1 MRGRAGGAYRP
12 RYEHSAHRGGTQV
25 PCRLPSRL
33 SGDDRPGWRP
43 RRGPGQLSPQ
53 RQRDHRD
60 RRAED
65 EREPEVPQ
73 SGGGAPGGVR
83 GWWTGARRAGPV
95 PAGRGPGARVAG
107 NGRGAARRAA
117 AGFWRGPVQ
126 RRGHPDPSRAVRE
139 LACRPHSPVVAGAE
153 GVRGRLSRSLAG
165 TGLLGPVGRTRA
177 RRRRGMRLGSH
188 WLLATM
194 KIAVIGKGNI
204 GGTLGTK
211 WRAAGHDVVYGAR
224 GGSGD
229 GPGGAPVRGI
239 GDALE
244 GADVVVLAV
253 PGRVV
258 PDVVND
264 HGAALAGKV
273 VIDAVNRMG
282 GGAEY
287 DSRALIADAAPSAR
301 YVRAFNSL
309 GWENFADPLP
319 GANLFFAA
327 DPEARAGAEELITA
341 VGLEPAF
348 LGDADA
354 TAAVDGL
361 LPLWFALAQQNGG
374 NRKVALR
381 VVS

>member
-1 MRGRAGGAYRP
+1 
-12 RYEHSAHRGGTQV
+12 
-25 PCRLPSRL
+25 
-33 SGDDRPGWRP
+33 
-43 RRGPGQLSPQ
+43 
-53 RQRDHRD
+53 
-60 RRAED
+60 
-65 EREPEVPQ
+65 
-73 SGGGAPGGVR
+73 
-83 GWWTGARRAGPV
+83 
-95 PAGRGPGARVAG
+95 
-107 NGRGAARRAA
+107 
-117 AGFWRGPVQ
+117 
-126 RRGHPDPSRAVRE
+126 
-139 LACRPHSPVVAGAE
+139 
-153 GVRGRLSRSLAG
+153 
-165 TGLLGPVGRTRA
+165 
-177 RRRRGMRLGSH
+177 
-188 WLLATM
+188 M
-194 KIAVIGKGNI
+194 KIAVIGRGNI

-211 WRAAGHDVVYGAR
+211 WSAAGHDVIYGAR

-239 GDALE
+239 GDALD

-253 PGRVV
+253 PGAVV

-327 DPEARAGAEELITA
+327 DPEARAVAEELITA

-361 LPLWFALAQQNGG
+361 LPLWFALVKQNGG

-381 VVS
+381 VVR